1 MIKVILKLYDFKL
14 IYLKMIMSKRN
25 HNHRTQ
31 QCWGT
36 HTLTIT
42 RRIRLWLIQ
51 KWFINGTLAT
61 AGIISSL
68 FYF

>member
-31 QCWGT
+31 QSDWGT

-51 KWFINGTLAT
+51 KNGLLMAR
-61 AGIISSL
+61 
-68 FYF
+68 

>member
-31 QCWGT
+31 QQYWGT

-51 KWFINGTLAT
+51 KNGL
-61 AGIISSL
+61 L
-68 FYF
+68 MVRWQQPVL